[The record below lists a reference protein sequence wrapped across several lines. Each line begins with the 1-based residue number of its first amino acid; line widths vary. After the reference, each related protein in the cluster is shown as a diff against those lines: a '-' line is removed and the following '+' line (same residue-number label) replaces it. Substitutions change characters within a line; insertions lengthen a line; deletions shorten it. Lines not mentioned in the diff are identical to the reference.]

1 MPTEWSLP
9 GAIDAVR
16 GKHVQ
21 LIAVAVRDE
30 ILTEVAQRP
39 RRAAGARRAAVRCAR
54 MTSVTMT
61 REFDL
66 LDGGWYASNPHD
78 DWAWMREHAPAY
90 RDPKNMVW
98 ALTRYDDVLAAEKDP
113 ETFSSHR
120 APRPH
125 GDHLPM
131 MISMDAPEH
140 SRRRKL
146 VSRGF
151 TPRRVRDHEAT
162 IRRICTHIIDRVA
175 AKGECDFV
183 WDIAAPLPLLLIADM
198 LGFPPDAY
206 DNLLRWSD
214 DLIRATTIDPPPE
227 VAQAGLEAMLEFRE
241 FQLGVI
247 ADRRARPAQDDL
259 VSILCYADIDGERL
273 DDESIINESLLI
285 LIGGDETS
293 RHVMTDGMLALLEHP
308 DQHAILRDDPDAI
321 EIGVEELLRW
331 VSPIKNMSRTVT
343 REYEMH
349 GQTMHEGDQVML
361 MYPSANRD
369 SAVFDDPDRF
379 DVRRDPNPHLAF
391 GFGPHFC
398 MGASLARLELKVMF
412 GELLRRLPD
421 LHLAGEP
428 FPRRSSNFISGP
440 EAMPVAFTPA

>member
-1 MPTEWSLP
+1 
-9 GAIDAVR
+9 V
-16 GKHVQ
+16 
-21 LIAVAVRDE
+21 IAERILRHAALERVAMRD
-30 ILTEVAQRP
+30 
-39 RRAAGARRAAVRCAR
+39 
-54 MTSVTMT
+54 
-61 REFDL
+61 FDV
-66 LDGGWYASNPHD
+66 LDGGWYAGQPYG

-90 RDPKNMVW
+90 WDAKNEVW
-98 ALTRYDDVLAAEKDP
+98 ALTRYEDVLAVEKDP
-113 ETFSSHR
+113 VTFSSHR

-131 MISMDAPEH
+131 MISMDDPEH
-140 SRRRKL
+140 VRRRKL

-162 IRRICTHIIDRVA
+162 IRRICTQIIDRVA
-175 AKGECDFV
+175 PKGSCDFV

-206 DNLLRWSD
+206 DDLLRWSD
-214 DLIRATTIDPPPE
+214 DLIRATTIDPSPE
-227 VAQAGLEAMLEFRE
+227 VAEAGFTAMLQFRE

-247 ADRRARPAQDDL
+247 ADRRAKPPQDDL
-259 VSILCYADIDGERL
+259 VSILCYAEIDGERL
-273 DDESIINESLLI
+273 DDESIISESLLI

-308 DQHAILRDDPDAI
+308 DELAILRDDLARI
-321 EIGVEELLRW
+321 EVGVEELLRW
-331 VSPIKNMSRTVT
+331 VSPIKNMARTAT
-343 REYEMH
+343 RDVEIQGETLH
-349 GQTMHEGDQVML
+349 AGDQVIL

-369 SAVFDDPDRF
+369 AAAFEHPDRF

-398 MGASLARLELKVMF
+398 MGASLARIELKVMF
-412 GELLRRLPD
+412 AELLRRLPD
-421 LHLAGEP
+421 LHLAGDP
-428 FPRRSSNFISGP
+428 LPRRSSNFISGP

>member
-1 MPTEWSLP
+1 
-9 GAIDAVR
+9 
-16 GKHVQ
+16 
-21 LIAVAVRDE
+21 
-30 ILTEVAQRP
+30 
-39 RRAAGARRAAVRCAR
+39 
-54 MTSVTMT
+54 
-61 REFDL
+61 
-66 LDGGWYASNPHD
+66 
-78 DWAWMREHAPAY
+78 MREHAPAY
-90 RDPKNMVW
+90 WDAKGEVW
-98 ALTRYDDVLAAEKDP
+98 ALTRYDDVLAVEKDAA
-113 ETFSSHR
+113 TFSSHR

-162 IRRICTHIIDRVA
+162 IRRICAAIIDRVA
-175 AKGECDFV
+175 PKGECDFV

-198 LGFPPDAY
+198 LGFPPESY
-206 DNLLRWSD
+206 DDLLRWSD
-214 DLIRATTIDPPPE
+214 DMIRATTAEPSPE
-227 VAQAGLEAMLEFRE
+227 VDQAGLDAMIGFRE

-247 ADRRARPAQDDL
+247 ADRRSKPPQDDL
-259 VSILCYADIDGERL
+259 VSILCYAEIDGEHL

-308 DQHAILRDDPDAI
+308 DQWEILREDPSTI
-321 EIGVEELLRW
+321 EKGVEELLRW

-343 REYEMH
+343 RDVTLH
-349 GQTMHEGDQVML
+349 GNTLREGDQVIL

-369 SAVFDDPDRF
+369 PRVFADPDRF

-398 MGASLARLELKVMF
+398 MGASLARLELQVMF
-412 GELLRRLPD
+412 SELARRLPD
-421 LHLAGEP
+421 LHLAGDP
-428 FPRRSSNFISGP
+428 LPRRLSNFISGP
-440 EAMPVAFTPA
+440 EAMPVRF

>member
-1 MPTEWSLP
+1 M
-9 GAIDAVR
+9 
-16 GKHVQ
+16 H
-21 LIAVAVRDE
+21 RD
-30 ILTEVAQRP
+30 I
-39 RRAAGARRAAVRCAR
+39 
-54 MTSVTMT
+54 
-61 REFDL
+61 DL
-66 LDGGWYASNPHD
+66 LDGNWYASQPHD

-90 RDPKNMVW
+90 WDAKNEVW
-98 ALTRYDDVLAAEKDP
+98 ALTRYHDVLAVEKDP
-113 ETFSSHR
+113 ATFSSFR

-125 GDHLPM
+125 GTHLPM

-162 IRRICTHIIDRVA
+162 IRRICTYIVDQVA
-175 AKGECDFV
+175 PKGACDFV

-198 LGFPPDAY
+198 LGFPPEAY
-206 DNLLRWSD
+206 DDLLRWSD

-227 VAQAGLEAMLEFRE
+227 VAEAGLTAMLEFRE

-247 ADRRARPAQDDL
+247 ADRRAKPPQDDL
-259 VSILCYADIDGERL
+259 VSILCYAEIDGERL
-273 DDESIINESLLI
+273 DDESIIQESLLI

-293 RHVMTDGMLALLEHP
+293 RHVMTDGMLTLLAHP
-308 DQHAILRDDPDAI
+308 DQHAVLRDDPGAI
-321 EIGVEELLRW
+321 EVGVEELLRW

-343 REYEMH
+343 RDVEVH
-349 GQTMHEGDQVML
+349 GQTLRDGDQVIL

-369 SAVFDDPDRF
+369 AAVFGDPDRF

-412 GELLRRLPD
+412 SELLRRLPD
-421 LHLAGEP
+421 LHLAGDP
-428 FPRRSSNFISGP
+428 MPRRVSNFISGP
-440 EAMPVAFTPA
+440 EAMPVAFTPV